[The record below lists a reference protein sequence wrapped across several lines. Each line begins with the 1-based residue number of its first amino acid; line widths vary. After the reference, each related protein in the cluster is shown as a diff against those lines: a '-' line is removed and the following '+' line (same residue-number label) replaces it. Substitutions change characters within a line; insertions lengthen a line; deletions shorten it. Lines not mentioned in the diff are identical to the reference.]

1 MQSHPLVSV
10 VIPVFNEEDNIK
22 LLISS
27 IENNLY
33 KYSYELIFIDDF
45 SSDATCEVIKSEANH
60 CTSLIAFEHHKG
72 QSSALAAGIQ
82 RARGHY
88 IVTMDGDLQND
99 PSDIPKMLDLLQNE
113 GWDMVI
119 GFRQNRQ
126 DPSLKTMP
134 SKIANFIIRITT
146 QLQIRD
152 SGCALKVMTSK
163 TAKEIPLHGEL
174 HRFMALNA
182 HISGARIKEVPIIH
196 HPRIYGASK
205 YGLERTFRVVKDL
218 SQIIF
223 NHKTPDSKRV
233 RT

>member
-1 MQSHPLVSV
+1 
-10 VIPVFNEEDNIK
+10 
-22 LLISS
+22 
-27 IENNLY
+27 
-33 KYSYELIFIDDF
+33 
-45 SSDATCEVIKSEANH
+45 
-60 CTSLIAFEHHKG
+60 
-72 QSSALAAGIQ
+72 
-82 RARGHY
+82 
-88 IVTMDGDLQND
+88 
-99 PSDIPKMLDLLQNE
+99 
-113 GWDMVI
+113 
-119 GFRQNRQ
+119 
-126 DPSLKTMP
+126 
-134 SKIANFIIRITT
+134 
-146 QLQIRD
+146 
-152 SGCALKVMTSK
+152 MTSK

>member
-1 MQSHPLVSV
+1 MQSPPLLSV

-22 LLISS
+22 LLIAS
-27 IENNLY
+27 IENALSE
-33 KYSYELIFIDDF
+33 YSYELIFIDDY
-45 SSDATCEVIKSEANH
+45 SSDSSCEIIRTEANPH
-60 CTSLIAFEHHKG
+60 TNLIVFEHHKG

-126 DPSLKTMP
+126 DPFLKTMP
-134 SKIANFIIRITT
+134 SKIANFIIRKTT

-182 HISGARIKEVPIIH
+182 HINGARIIEIPIIH
-196 HPRIYGASK
+196 HPRIYGVSK
-205 YGLERTFRVVKDL
+205 YGLERTFKVMRDL

-223 NHKTPDSKRV
+223 AHKTLHSKRV
-233 RT
+233 KT